1 MLLHSPNCL
10 DISGLPLT
18 DVSMKALLN
27 TFKSR
32 WLLEKASEDWKS
44 KHHFY
49 VQEESTHQQVVKL
62 SLIPGKV
69 LQQVSLASVSWF
81 KVLGI
86 TMEKCLINWVV
97 FCNETICLVA
107 EGKVVEGVVY
117 YNFSNFSRPLKS
129 SPMGYGL
136 NKWAVRCTKH
146 WLNCQAHGGYDQF
159 SVGWERWYF
168 LVSAGEVL
176 GVLSLNLGSPV

>member
-27 TFKSR
+27 AFKSR

-69 LQQVSLASVSWF
+69 LQQVSLASVS
-81 KVLGI
+81 
-86 TMEKCLINWVV
+86 
-97 FCNETICLVA
+97 
-107 EGKVVEGVVY
+107 
-117 YNFSNFSRPLKS
+117 
-129 SPMGYGL
+129 
-136 NKWAVRCTKH
+136 
-146 WLNCQAHGGYDQF
+146 
-159 SVGWERWYF
+159 
-168 LVSAGEVL
+168 
-176 GVLSLNLGSPV
+176 